1 MGRGGCPRRLRDRR
15 KDQSGPGGG
24 LACGAFSLARRRPSD
39 LFLIRLPGPWR
50 WPCPAENV
58 QTARDHDLGLRSLA
72 AILVR
77 ASILVRERIPH
88 RAVIGQRVDEPSSRS
103 ASAPK
108 STTAAL
114 EVRALHRG
122 GEKREL

>member
-39 LFLIRLPGPWR
+39 QFLIRLPGLAVALPR
-50 WPCPAENV
+50 KKV
-58 QTARDHDLGLRSLA
+58 QTARDHDEPLGPRSLA
-72 AILVR
+72 AILAR
-77 ASILVRERIPH
+77 ASILVRERIPR

-103 ASAPK
+103 ASAPN
-108 STTAAL
+108 
-114 EVRALHRG
+114 VG
-122 GEKREL
+122 DYGNV